1 MAQLFGPRHH
11 CTVKTG
17 HLHTTVLRGKR
28 GVHIHIDGGIAAF
41 IIASLV
47 ADSAF
52 VLQRT
57 RDTRAARKYPEQ
69 RAAHSFDDIARD
81 LNG

>member
-28 GVHIHIDGGIAAF
+28 GGHIGGGIAAF

-47 ADSAF
+47 ADSAL
-52 VLQRT
+52 VLQHT
-57 RDTRAARKYPEQ
+57 RDTRAARKCSDQ
-69 RAAHSFDDIARD
+69 QSVHSFDDSTRD
-81 LNG
+81 NNG